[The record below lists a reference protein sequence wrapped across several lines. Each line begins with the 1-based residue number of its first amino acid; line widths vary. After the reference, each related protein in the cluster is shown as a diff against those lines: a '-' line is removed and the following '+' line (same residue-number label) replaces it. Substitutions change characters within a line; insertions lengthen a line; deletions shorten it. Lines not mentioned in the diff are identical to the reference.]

1 MDKAKRWIDESI
13 DISDFEDR
21 LSSDVREMMEWA
33 AEAEQKQEEFT
44 FYEACDN
51 VEIHGKILVEEGI
64 ITEEEWNRLC
74 EKYYPVVD

>member
-1 MDKAKRWIDESI
+1 
-13 DISDFEDR
+13 
-21 LSSDVREMMEWA
+21 MEWA
-33 AEAEQKQEEFT
+33 EEAEQKQEEFT

-51 VEIHGKILVEEGI
+51 VEIQAKILVEEGI